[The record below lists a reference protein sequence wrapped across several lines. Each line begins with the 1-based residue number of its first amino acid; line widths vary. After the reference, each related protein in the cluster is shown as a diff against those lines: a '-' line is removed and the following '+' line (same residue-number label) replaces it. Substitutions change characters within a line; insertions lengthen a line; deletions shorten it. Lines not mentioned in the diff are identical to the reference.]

1 MSLRSIMMRS
11 TPRSRSCGE
20 FVISILTSF
29 VRSKNLLPVAG
40 ADFLFLSS
48 FCPLFREHFSFAAQ
62 RTITFSYSRL
72 RVHFM
77 TICFDQTSYI

>member
-1 MSLRSIMMRS
+1 MSLRSIVLRS

-29 VRSKNLLPVAG
+29 VRFKNLLPVSG

-48 FCPLFREHFSFAAQ
+48 FCTLFREHFPHAAKELFLLP
-62 RTITFSYSRL
+62 IAGAL
-72 RVHFM
+72 
-77 TICFDQTSYI
+77 FDDMF